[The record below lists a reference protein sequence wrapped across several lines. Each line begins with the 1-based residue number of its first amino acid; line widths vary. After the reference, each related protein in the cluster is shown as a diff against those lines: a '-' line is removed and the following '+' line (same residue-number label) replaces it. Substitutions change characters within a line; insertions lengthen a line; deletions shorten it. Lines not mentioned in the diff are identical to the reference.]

1 MPLKKLHGS
10 TPSRRFATGRDF
22 SEITKSRPDKGL
34 TKILKKHGGRNASG
48 RITVRGQGGQG
59 KRLYREVDFTRN
71 KFSVPGKITSV
82 EYDPNRTAYIA
93 QVTYIDGEKRYILA
107 PDGIKV
113 GDKILSAEKT
123 PLSSGNTMPM
133 ANMPIGTIVHNVE
146 LQPGTGGKL
155 ARSAGSS
162 VTLVAKEGGFAHL
175 RMPSGEIRL
184 VPELSLATIGVVSN
198 IDWKN
203 VHFGKAG
210 RKRYLGIRPSV
221 RGVAMSP
228 RDHPHGGGEGRS
240 GIGMP
245 SPKTPWGK
253 PALGFKTRDKVKYS
267 DRFIVKHRG
276 AR

>member
-10 TPSRRFATGRDF
+10 TPTRRFATGRDF
-22 SEITKSRPDKGL
+22 SVLTKLSPEKDLTKS
-34 TKILKKHGGRNASG
+34 LKKHGGRNDQG
-48 RITVRGQGGQG
+48 RVTARGQGGQS
-59 KRLYREVDFTRN
+59 KRLYRQVDFTRN
-71 KFSVPGKITSV
+71 KYGVPGKVATI

-93 QVTYIDGEKRYILA
+93 QVTYVDGEKRYILA
-107 PDGIKV
+107 PEGIKV

-123 PLSSGNTMPM
+123 PLSAGNTMPM
-133 ANMPIGTIVHNVE
+133 ASMPVGAIIHNVE
-146 LQPGTGGKL
+146 LQPGSGGKL

-184 VPELSLATIGVVSN
+184 VPEKSLATIGVVSN

-210 RKRYLGIRPSV
+210 RKRNLGIRPTV
-221 RGVAMSP
+221 RGVARDP
-228 RDHPHGGGEGRS
+228 RSHPHGGGEGRS

-253 PALGFKTRDKVKYS
+253 PALGFKTRSKRKYS
-267 DRFIVKHRG
+267 NPFIIKHRG
-276 AR
+276 ER